1 MTRIIYRV
9 QPSWRVFCH
18 TLHNIIFCRA
28 VACWN
33 HNYGVSDQACTS
45 CNKSLVSNVCLDWPC
60 GPYLCA
66 TRVWSTGTWSTS
78 LDLGGTTNFGRT
90 HPRIHNV
97 PYQREVGSDSSPI
110 HSSPTVDLRCCEQT
124 RLLLWRQICNSVY
137 AVSNLPFDRLCPVT
151 AADTEVVVTVAL
163 AVNSSHMLSASAAL
177 RHASVT
183 KASMQPSELFIALL
197 LVRK

>member
-1 MTRIIYRV
+1 M
-9 QPSWRVFCH
+9 SH
-18 TLHNIIFCRA
+18 
-28 VACWN
+28 
-33 HNYGVSDQACTS
+33 QACTS

-60 GPYLCA
+60 GPYRCA
-66 TRVWSTGTWSTS
+66 TCVWSTGSCSTP
-78 LDLGGTTNFGRT
+78 LYLGGTTNFGRT
-90 HPRIHNV
+90 HPSIHKNS
-97 PYQREVGSDSSPI
+97 YRWEVGSDSSPI
-110 HSSPTVDLRCCEQT
+110 HSSPTVDLYRCCEQT

-151 AADTEVVVTVAL
+151 AADAEVVVTVAL
-163 AVNSSHMLSASAAL
+163 AVNSSPMLSASAAL